1 VSRNKI
7 SDKTMRLIMKIN
19 QLLLN
24 QYNVLFLV
32 ILLLPHPTQTTLF
45 NDIFWSSASN
55 FHTGAIEIPYHVI
68 HSSEGV
74 VGAGNYTYYKLN
86 QPGTLRLILNPL
98 SGDPDIY
105 ISEGGN
111 TNPSFMPE
119 EYAISSAS
127 CGLEKIDI
135 NRSFKRPI
143 NIAVYGHPYYETSK
157 YRLEVSIA
165 EFEEPDPFA
174 SLEESEN
181 EFKNKDRHP
190 EESQTSYKDYEEV
203 LSWAQLAWEII
214 RSILEV
220 LIEVMM

>member
-1 VSRNKI
+1 
-7 SDKTMRLIMKIN
+7 
-19 QLLLN
+19 
-24 QYNVLFLV
+24 
-32 ILLLPHPTQTTLF
+32 
-45 NDIFWSSASN
+45 
-55 FHTGAIEIPYHVI
+55 
-68 HSSEGV
+68 
-74 VGAGNYTYYKLN
+74 
-86 QPGTLRLILNPL
+86 
-98 SGDPDIY
+98 
-105 ISEGGN
+105 
-111 TNPSFMPE
+111 MPE

-203 LSWAQLAWEII
+203 VSYTETYSLSWAQLAWEII